1 MGSLSKLFL
10 DFHDENSLT
19 KTYKEKI
26 TKGRDALRNKIGNKF
41 EEKGRKKPQHCTQG
55 SYAMKTAIM
64 PLDGD
69 EFDLD
74 NGVYLRGYST
84 DQDDWPAAQTVHTWV
99 KEAVEKHT
107 SNSPINRRWHETNGV
122 INYIGEWHTHPNM
135 QAVPSSTDISSLKEI
150 TEKVKGVLPG
160 TILIIAGKENQTNLI
175 LQKDNAIW
183 IQSLL
188 KEKEEGE

>member
-1 MGSLSKLFL
+1 MLDLNKLFL
-10 DFHDENSLT
+10 DFHDEISLT

-26 TKGRDALRNKIGNKF
+26 TKGRDALRNKIDNKF

-64 PLDGD
+64 PLDND

-84 DQDDWPAAQTVHTWV
+84 DQDDWPATQTVHTWV

-107 SNSPINRRWHETNGV
+107 SNSPIDKNTCIRVVYEDKYH
-122 INYIGEWHTHPNM
+122 IDLPIYIMGENSAGDSIAYLAHK
-135 QAVPSSTDISSLKEI
+135 S
-150 TEKVKGVLPG
+150 KGWIESDPK
-160 TILIIAGKENQTNLI
+160 A
-175 LQKDNAIW
+175 LQLGFRDMLMKMGRKSVAW
-183 IQSLL
+183 
-188 KEKEEGE
+188 